1 MIPVDVVLN
10 QQPAVVLAEPL
21 PPAVRAD
28 RRLAVPRPRVIPAG
42 SQIDLAAV
50 IRRKRHNLPEKRVP
64 ARAEKAEPR
73 RHIAVFQ
80 RFLPRFWQIAVSQ
93 IAHIVQQLDL
103 RIALGKMDHAVRVH
117 PRAVIRRQPE
127 TADKLFPV
135 LHRALRL
142 VRHRR
147 VPCVG
152 DRPQAAV
159 PVRRRNRDGF
169 PIRFQP
175 PASAL
180 RHALRRHK
188 PIRPAEFAVK
198 VNLHHSPLL
207 LLKQDE
213 GKRPPRRLDFG
224 IILNHRARIF
234 PIDGLRPLVVQPKA
248 AVVGQRASRRQQK
261 CRQYDSPSF
270 HVLPPSRAKKRRVP
284 FCL

>member
-1 MIPVDVVLN
+1 
-10 QQPAVVLAEPL
+10 
-21 PPAVRAD
+21 
-28 RRLAVPRPRVIPAG
+28 
-42 SQIDLAAV
+42 
-50 IRRKRHNLPEKRVP
+50 
-64 ARAEKAEPR
+64 
-73 RHIAVFQ
+73 
-80 RFLPRFWQIAVSQ
+80 
-93 IAHIVQQLDL
+93 
-103 RIALGKMDHAVRVH
+103 MDHAVRVH

-135 LHRALRL
+135 LFCALRL

-198 VNLHHSPLL
+198 VNLRHPPLL

-213 GKRPPRRLDFG
+213 GKRPPRRLDLG
-224 IILNHRARIF
+224 IIS
-234 PIDGLRPLVVQPKA
+234 PIDDLRHSLSSPK
-248 AVVGQRASRRQQK
+248 
-261 CRQYDSPSF
+261 
-270 HVLPPSRAKKRRVP
+270 PPSSASAHPAVSRSAARMIPHLFMFFPLPARKNAAFPSVYKTREPRRLFQFFPKRIVFFTANRP
-284 FCL
+284 PSLRTQTERPP